1 MSVHFNKDHSKI
13 GYSDTNMSF
22 TMDTGV
28 KFSEGDKPGA
38 KPSKDVEENLLYMNA
53 DKIAWWG
60 DDNLFPQNVQRD
72 VEKSTIVLP
81 TIEKQVAAL
90 YGGGLEYG
98 HEIIESGQETRF
110 ERIVDPEIE
119 DFLECINTPVFFRDT
134 IDHFYFLRNFFPE
147 MILSKNR
154 QKIAHLSA
162 LDASWCRW
170 EKRERGDLV
179 SKHLLY
185 SAEWEDGLHNNK
197 HDKIKVID
205 PGFYP
210 VDSLRNRKDGY
221 KYVYPMSW
229 TKRGRSYYSL
239 ASWNGIRAGGWLETV
254 LEIPTFKLA
263 LMKNQSTIKYQIVMK
278 DRYWEWKYP
287 GFMSMKP
294 EQRKKCMEEEAKY
307 WATTLSSSENAGKN
321 IMTTDLWNEQKQTY
335 DTGVTVTAIDNKIK
349 DGLHIEDSQEAVAH
363 IQIALGWDSAIIG
376 RGPGKNANSS
386 GSGSDK
392 AAALQNYLALT
403 QPHRDLIMSPLHFI
417 ASFNGWK
424 ERLNV
429 IDPAAVSKRLHFR
442 FKAPFTA
449 TKVIDGK
456 ELTNNS

>member
-1 MSVHFNKDHSKI
+1 MSTHFNENNSKI
-13 GYSDTNMSF
+13 GYADANMAF
-22 TMDTGV
+22 TMDTGLNF
-28 KFSEGDKPGA
+28 KESDKPGA
-38 KPSKDVEENLLYMNA
+38 KPAKDVQKNDEFQNA
-53 DKIAWWG
+53 DNVAWWG
-60 DDNLFPQNVQRD
+60 DDNLFPQNVQRA
-72 VEKSTIVLP
+72 VAKSTIVLP

-98 HEIIESGQETRF
+98 VEVIEPGEETRF
-110 ERIVDPEIE
+110 ERIVDAEIE
-119 DFLECINTPVFFRDT
+119 DFMECINAPIFFRDT
-134 IDHFYFLRNFFPE
+134 MDHFYFLRNFFPE

-154 QKIAHLSA
+154 QKIVHVSA
-162 LDASWCRW
+162 LDASWSRW
-170 EKRERGDLV
+170 EKRKTGDLA

-185 SAEWEDGLHNNK
+185 SAEWEDGLNGLN

-210 VDSLRNRKDGY
+210 IENLRGRRDAY
-221 KYVYPMSW
+221 KYVFPLSW

-239 ASWNGIRAGGWLETV
+239 ASWDGMRTGGWLETL
-254 LEIPTFKLA
+254 LEIPEFKLA
-263 LMKNQSTIKYQIVMK
+263 LMKNQTTVKYHIVVK
-278 DRYWEWKYP
+278 DSYWEWKYP

-294 EQRKKCMEEEAKY
+294 EKRKKCMEDEAKY
-307 WATTLSSSENAGKN
+307 WKDTLSGSENAGKN
-321 IMTTDLWNEQKQTY
+321 IMTTDLWNEQKQQY
-335 DTGVTVTAIDNKIK
+335 DVGVTVTAIDNKIK

-376 RGPGKNANSS
+376 RGPGKNAQSS

-403 QPHRDLIMSPLHFI
+403 QPHRDLIMAPIHFI
-417 ASFNGWK
+417 AKYNGWK
-424 ERLNV
+424 DRLQEINPKG
-429 IDPAAVSKRLHFR
+429 ISKRLHFK
-442 FKAPFTA
+442 FKPPFTA